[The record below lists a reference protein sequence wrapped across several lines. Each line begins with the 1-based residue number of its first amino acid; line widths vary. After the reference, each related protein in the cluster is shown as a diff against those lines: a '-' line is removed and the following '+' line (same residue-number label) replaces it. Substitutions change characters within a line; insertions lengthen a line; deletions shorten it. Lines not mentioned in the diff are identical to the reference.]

1 MRLVDAYALARYRKA
16 WNQAS
21 ADYRAAG
28 ASWYQDAHNTCVHLA
43 EQANIPPDQAI
54 DVVACLSPG
63 VAWLANVRAA
73 IRLLAGETD
82 WSRVKYAGYPASWR
96 KASDIRYGGL
106 TLAEV
111 TTKRA
116 VKVRAF
122 AEQIRTAGH
131 SDQPCVDGRM
141 LAIVS
146 GNDSWDADAQRLV
159 LSGKTYAYAS
169 LRSACGRALQALAQE
184 TGVPVGHLQAALWLA
199 HAGRNA

>member
-1 MRLVDAYALARYRKA
+1 MQLVDAYALARYRKA
-16 WNQAS
+16 WDQA
-21 ADYRAAG
+21 ADYQAAG
-28 ASWYQDAHNTCVHLA
+28 AAWYLDAHNTCAHLA
-43 EQANIPPDQAI
+43 EQAHITLDQAI

-63 VAWLANVRAA
+63 VAWQANVRAA
-73 IRLLAGETD
+73 IRLLAGETE

-96 KASDIRYGGL
+96 KALDIRHGGL

-122 AEQIRTAGH
+122 AEQIRTAGR

-146 GNDSWDADAQRLV
+146 GNDSWDTDAQRLV
-159 LSGKTYAYAS
+159 LQGQTFAYQA
-169 LRSACGRALQALAQE
+169 LRVACGRALQALAQE
-184 TGVPVGHLQAALWLA
+184 TGIPVGHLQATLWLA
-199 HAGRNA
+199 HAGRNS